1 MSHTEFSK
9 LLSPGKI
16 GTMEM
21 KNRIVLPPMGT
32 DAGEEGFVTEPIINR
47 YAANAKGGTGLI
59 ITEVTC
65 VDPPLGINTVH
76 YIALSDDKYIP
87 GFKKLTDTIH
97 KYGAKCAIQLSH
109 AGRGANLSVLHE
121 LGQPAVAP
129 SEVAMPYSFVTGLKG
144 ETPRAFT
151 HEEII
156 ALEDK
161 YADAA
166 VRAKKAGYDAVEIH
180 GAGYYLVAQ
189 FFSSTANQR
198 TDEYGGNAYN
208 RARFACNI
216 IRKIKERCGKDFPVM
231 IKMNVIDGGRNGGV
245 TPLDG
250 LYNCY
255 LVQQAGADAIE
266 VIACNWDD
274 VATLEDV
281 PAGGQAKGMALP
293 LAGMVRKAMIA
304 EGEERPNMEGRGTPA
319 ITIPLIA
326 GGRTYDP
333 VMAEGALAN
342 GVADFI
348 HMGRGMI
355 TEPDRPNMIA
365 GGTYPYA
372 RPCIGCQKCMD
383 NQLMNDGEL
392 ICSVNAVL
400 GHDNND
406 DSLPLAEI
414 KKNVMVIG
422 GGPAGI
428 EAARIAAMRGHN
440 VTVYEAED
448 HLGGQLIPAVVP
460 PYKENL
466 ADYIPYME
474 KQAEYRNFQVVTGK
488 KIDKE
493 DVKAL
498 QPDAVIAATGV
509 IPAVLPIP
517 GFEKP
522 HVYNAKEVL
531 LGAPVTDDVVII
543 GGGTVGCE
551 TAEYL
556 LKAGKRVTVVEM
568 TNQLMTNM
576 VETTRF
582 VLQSHIKELGCE
594 ILLETKCKEIRD
606 EEVVVEG
613 PAGERY
619 ISADT
624 VVIATKDRPNHQL
637 ADEIK
642 EICPEVYV
650 IGDAG
655 EVGSVMEAVRTGYVA
670 GKQV

>member
-1 MSHTEFSK
+1 MLQKEFSK

-16 GTMEM
+16 GTMEL

-32 DAGEEGFVTEPIINR
+32 DAGVDGFVTEPIINR
-47 YAANAKGGTGLI
+47 YAANAKGGTGLV

-121 LGQPAVAP
+121 LGVPAAAP

-144 ETPRAFT
+144 EMPRAFT
-151 HEEII
+151 LEEIA

-166 VRAKKAGYDAVEIH
+166 VRAKAAGYDAVEIH

-198 TDEYGGNAYN
+198 TDEYGGTVYN

-216 IRKIKERCGKDFPVM
+216 IRKIKARCGKDFPVM

-250 LYNCY
+250 MYNCY

-266 VIACNWDD
+266 VIACSWDD
-274 VATLEDV
+274 VATLKDI
-281 PAGGQAKGMALP
+281 PAGGQPKGMALP

-304 EGEERPNMEGRGTPA
+304 EGEERPNLEGRGTPA
-319 ITIPLIA
+319 VSIPLIA
-326 GGRTYDP
+326 GGRTYEPD
-333 VMAEGALAN
+333 MAEGALES
-342 GVADFI
+342 GIADFI

-355 TEPDRPNMIA
+355 TEPERPNMIMN
-365 GGTYPYA
+365 GTYKYA

-383 NQLMNDGEL
+383 NQLMYDGEL

-400 GHDNND
+400 GHDDND
-406 DSLPLAEI
+406 DSLPKAET
-414 KKNVMVIG
+414 KKDVMVIG

-428 EAARIAAMRGHN
+428 EAARVASMRGHN
-440 VTVYEAED
+440 VTVYEAEGQ
-448 HLGGQLIPAVVP
+448 LGGQLIPAVVP

-474 KQAEYRNFQVVTGK
+474 KQAEYRGFRVVTGK
-488 KIDKE
+488 RITKD
-493 DVKAL
+493 DVRQLA
-498 QPDAVIAATGV
+498 PDAVIAATGV
-509 IPAVLPIP
+509 IPALLPIP
-517 GFEKP
+517 GFDKP
-522 HVYNAKEVL
+522 HVYNAKEIL
-531 LGAPVTDDVVII
+531 LGAPVAENVVII

-556 LKAGKRVTVVEM
+556 LNAGKHVTVVEM
-568 TNQLMTNM
+568 TGQLMSNM

-582 VLQSHIKELGCE
+582 VLKSHIKELGCE

-606 EEVVVEG
+606 EEVVVEDA
-613 PAGERY
+613 AGER
-619 ISADT
+619 IIPAGT

-642 EICPEVYV
+642 EFCSEVYV
-650 IGDAG
+650 IGDAE

-670 GKQV
+670 GKSV

>member
-1 MSHTEFSK
+1 MSHAEFPK

-16 GTMEM
+16 GTMEV
-21 KNRIVLPPMGT
+21 KNKIVLPPMGT
-32 DAGEEGFVTEPIINR
+32 DAGHKGFVTEPIINR
-47 YAANAKGGTGLI
+47 YAANARGGTGLI

-87 GFKKLTDTIH
+87 GFKKLTDAVH
-97 KYGAKCAIQLSH
+97 KHGAKCAIQLSH
-109 AGRGANLSVLHE
+109 AGRGANLSVLHS
-121 LGQPAVAP
+121 LGEPAVAP
-129 SEVAMPYSFVTGLKG
+129 SEVAMPYSFVTGLQG

-151 HEEII
+151 HEEIV

-161 YADAA
+161 YADAS

-189 FFSSTANQR
+189 FFSETANRR
-198 TDEYGGNAYN
+198 TDEYGGSPYN

-216 IRKIKERCGKDFPVM
+216 IRKIKARCGQDYPVM
-231 IKMNVIDGGRNGGV
+231 IKMNVLDGGRNGGV
-245 TPLDG
+245 TPIDG
-250 LYNCY
+250 IYYCY

-266 VIACNWDD
+266 VIACSWSD
-274 VATLEDV
+274 VATLEDI
-281 PAGGQAKGMALP
+281 PAGGQQKGMTLP
-293 LAGMVRKAMIA
+293 LSGMVKKAAIA
-304 EGEERPNMEGRGTPA
+304 EGEDRPNLEGRGVPA

-326 GGRTYDP
+326 GGRTYEP
-333 VMAEGALAN
+333 KMAEDAISS

-355 TEPDRPNMIA
+355 TEPERPNMIMN
-365 GGTYPYA
+365 GTYQYA

-383 NQLMNDGEL
+383 NQLMFDGEL

-400 GHDNND
+400 GHDQND
-406 DSLPLAEI
+406 DSLPMAEK
-414 KKNVMVIG
+414 KKNILVVG

-428 EAARIAAMRGHN
+428 EAARVAAMRGHK

-460 PYKENL
+460 PYKNNL
-466 ADYIPYME
+466 EDYISYME
-474 KQAEYRNFQVVTGK
+474 KQAEYRGFRVELETRITK
-488 KIDKE
+488 D
-493 DVKAL
+493 DVLKL
-498 QPDAVIAATGV
+498 KPDAVIVATGV
-509 IPAVLPIP
+509 IPALLPIT
-517 GFEKP
+517 GFDKP
-522 HVYNAKEVL
+522 HVYNAKEILMGTPTAEQV
-531 LGAPVTDDVVII
+531 AII

-556 LKAGKRVTVVEM
+556 LAAGKKVALVEM
-568 TNQLMTNM
+568 TDQLMSNM

-582 VLQSHIKELGCE
+582 ILKSHIQELGCE
-594 ILLETKCKEIRD
+594 IFLNTRCKEIRD
-606 EEVVVEG
+606 DAIVIENESGEHTI
-613 PAGERY
+613 PAG
-619 ISADT
+619 T
-624 VVIATKDRPNHQL
+624 VVIATKDRPNNQL
-637 ADEIK
+637 AEHLK

-655 EVGSVMEAVRTGYVA
+655 EVGSVMEAVRSGYVA
-670 GKQV
+670 GKTV